1 MSSLQKPQQPNAA
14 MATDQQRQ
22 DAEQLGQFGYNQ
34 ELHRT
39 MSLFSNFAVTFS
51 YISVTTGIFALF
63 ALGLGTGGPAFIW
76 SWPIVFFG
84 QLLVGL
90 VFCELGSR
98 YPIAGSVY
106 SWTKQVANRDVAW
119 MGGWVYL
126 IALIATIASVDF
138 VVPPVI
144 AGLLGLDAKNTA
156 VLIVIALAVLALTT
170 IINIVGTRV
179 IAFIN
184 NIGVIAEFLGML
196 VLGGILLFAHRNHP
210 ITFLSSTGGTE
221 VNGSYVGTF
230 FAAMLMSLFVV
241 YGFDTA
247 GTLAEETRNPSR
259 AVPRAL
265 MLALLG
271 SFVIGGLFLV
281 GAVLAIPADGLA
293 KFMADPSS
301 LESIIS
307 DAIPGLSNVFF
318 IIVATAITV
327 CGLSVQANAT
337 RLLFSMARDRE
348 VPGSKL
354 FSRVHPSL
362 GTPVAAILT
371 TTILSAALIFA
382 TQVEAVLV
390 AVTVVL
396 IYLAY
401 LICTAATLVARLRG
415 KFVASG
421 SFSLGGLGLIVNIL
435 AVVWGVAMIINLS
448 WYRPVEGA
456 AGYLNLAIYI
466 FVPLILV
473 VGLLY
478 YFLVQKPMARRAQQ
492 KDKGA
497 A

>member
-1 MSSLQKPQQPNAA
+1 MASPQGSNAA

-22 DAEQLGQFGYNQ
+22 DSEQLKQFGYGQ

-98 YPIAGSVY
+98 FPIAGSVY
-106 SWTKQVANRDVAW
+106 SWSKQVANRDVAW

-144 AGLLGLDAKNTA
+144 ASLFGLDASNTT
-156 VLIVIALAVLALTT
+156 VLIIIALIVLALTS
-170 IINIVGTRV
+170 IINIIGTRV

-196 VLGGILLFAHRNHP
+196 VLGSILLFAHSNHP
-210 ITFLSSTGGTE
+210 ISFLNSTGGTE

-247 GTLAEETRNPSR
+247 GTLAEETHNPSR

-265 MLALLG
+265 LFALLG

-348 VPGSKL
+348 VPGSTL
-354 FSRVHPSL
+354 FRKVHPKL
-362 GTPVAAILT
+362 GTPIAAILA
-371 TTILSAALIFA
+371 TTILSAVLIFA
-382 TQVEAVLV
+382 TQVESVLV

-401 LICTAATLVARLRG
+401 LICTTATLVARLRG

-421 SFSLGGLGLIVNIL
+421 AFSLGGLGLIVNIL
-435 AVVWGVAMIINLS
+435 AVVWGAAMIINLS
-448 WYRPVEGA
+448 WYRPNPA
-456 AGYLNLAIYI
+456 NPDYLNLAIYI

-473 VGLLY
+473 IGALY
-478 YFLVQKPMARRAQQ
+478 YFLVQKPMAKRAQQ
-492 KDKGA
+492 QGKPGA
-497 A
+497 

>member
-1 MSSLQKPQQPNAA
+1 MSSPQSSNAA

-22 DAEQLGQFGYNQ
+22 DSDQLKQFGYGQ

-98 YPIAGSVY
+98 FPIAGSVY
-106 SWTKQVANRDVAW
+106 SWSKQVANRDVAW

-144 AGLLGLDAKNTA
+144 ASLFGLDASNTA
-156 VLIVIALAVLALTT
+156 VLITIALIVLALTS
-170 IINIVGTRV
+170 IINIIGTRV

-196 VLGGILLFAHRNHP
+196 VLGSILLFAHSNHP
-210 ITFLSSTGGTE
+210 ISFLSSTGGTE

-247 GTLAEETRNPSR
+247 GTLAEETHNPSR

-265 MLALLG
+265 LLALLG

-293 KFMADPSS
+293 KFMADPGS

-348 VPGSKL
+348 VPGSTL
-354 FSRVHPSL
+354 FRKVHPKL
-362 GTPVAAILT
+362 GTPIAAILA
-371 TTILSAALIFA
+371 TTILSAVLIFA
-382 TQVEAVLV
+382 TQVESVLV

-415 KFVASG
+415 KFVAGG
-421 SFSLGGLGLIVNIL
+421 SFSLGRLGLIVNAV
-435 AVVWGVAMIINLS
+435 AVVWGIAMIINLS
-448 WYRPVEGA
+448 WYRPNPA
-456 AGYLNLAIYI
+456 NPAYLNLAIYI

-473 VGLLY
+473 VGALY
-478 YFLVQKPMARRAQQ
+478 YFLVQKPMAKRAQQ
-492 KDKGA
+492 QDKPA

>member
-1 MSSLQKPQQPNAA
+1 

-22 DAEQLGQFGYNQ
+22 DSEQLKQFGYGQ

-98 YPIAGSVY
+98 FPIAGSVY
-106 SWTKQVANRDVAW
+106 SWSKQVANRDVAW

-144 AGLLGLDAKNTA
+144 ASLFGLDASNTT
-156 VLIVIALAVLALTT
+156 VLIIIALIVLALTS
-170 IINIVGTRV
+170 IINIIGTRV

-196 VLGGILLFAHRNHP
+196 VLGSILLFAHSNHP
-210 ITFLSSTGGTE
+210 ISFLNSTGGTE

-247 GTLAEETRNPSR
+247 GTLAEETHNPSR

-265 MLALLG
+265 LFALLG

-348 VPGSKL
+348 VPGSTL
-354 FSRVHPSL
+354 FRKVHPKL
-362 GTPVAAILT
+362 GTPIAAILA
-371 TTILSAALIFA
+371 TTILSAVLIFA
-382 TQVEAVLV
+382 TQVESVLV

-401 LICTAATLVARLRG
+401 LICTTATLVARLRG

-421 SFSLGGLGLIVNIL
+421 AFSLGGLGLIVNIL
-435 AVVWGVAMIINLS
+435 AVVWGAAMIINLS
-448 WYRPVEGA
+448 WYRPNPA
-456 AGYLNLAIYI
+456 NPDYLNLAIYI

-473 VGLLY
+473 IGALY
-478 YFLVQKPMARRAQQ
+478 YFLVQKPMAKRAQQ
-492 KDKGA
+492 QGKPGA
-497 A
+497 

>member
-1 MSSLQKPQQPNAA
+1 
-14 MATDQQRQ
+14 
-22 DAEQLGQFGYNQ
+22 
-34 ELHRT
+34 
-39 MSLFSNFAVTFS
+39 
-51 YISVTTGIFALF
+51 
-63 ALGLGTGGPAFIW
+63 
-76 SWPIVFFG
+76 
-84 QLLVGL
+84 
-90 VFCELGSR
+90 
-98 YPIAGSVY
+98 
-106 SWTKQVANRDVAW
+106 
-119 MGGWVYL
+119 
-126 IALIATIASVDF
+126 
-138 VVPPVI
+138 VI
-144 AGLLGLDAKNTA
+144 ANLFGLDASNNA
-156 VLIVIALAVLALTT
+156 VLIVIALIVLAITT

-184 NIGVIAEFLGML
+184 NIGVIAEFVGML
-196 VLGGILLFAHRNHP
+196 VLGSILLFAHRNHP
-210 ITFLSSTGGTE
+210 ISFLTSTGGTE
-221 VNGSYVGTF
+221 VNGSYLGTF

-247 GTLAEETRNPSR
+247 GTLAEETHNPSR

-265 MLALLG
+265 LLALLG

-281 GAVLAIPADGLA
+281 GAVLAIPADGLT

-307 DAIPGLSNVFF
+307 DAIPGFSNVFF

-362 GTPVAAILT
+362 GTPLAAILT
-371 TTILSAALIFA
+371 TAVLSAALIFA

-401 LICTAATLVARLRG
+401 LICTTATLVARLRG

-421 SFSLGGLGLIVNIL
+421 SFSLGRWGLIVNAL
-435 AVVWGVAMIINLS
+435 AVTWGIAMIINLS

-456 AGYLNLAIYI
+456 PAYLNLAIYI

-473 VGLLY
+473 IGALY
-478 YFLVQKPMARRAQQ
+478 YFLVQKPMARRAQKQ
-492 KDKGA
+492 GTTA

>member
-1 MSSLQKPQQPNAA
+1 MSSLQGSNAA
-14 MATDQQRQ
+14 TASDQRQ
-22 DAEQLGQFGYNQ
+22 QDTEQLQELGYKQ

-63 ALGLGTGGPAFIW
+63 AVGLGTGGPAFVW

-106 SWTKQVANRDVAW
+106 SWAKKVANRDVAW

-126 IALIATIASVDF
+126 IALVATIASVDF

-144 AGLLGLDAKNTA
+144 ANLFGLDATNTQ
-156 VLIVIALAVLALTT
+156 VLIVIALIVLALTT
-170 IINIVGTRV
+170 IINIIGTRL
-179 IAFIN
+179 IAIIN
-184 NIGVIAEFLGML
+184 NIGVVAEFVGML
-196 VLGGILLFAHRNHP
+196 VLGSILLFAHRNHP
-210 ITFLSSTGGTE
+210 VSFLTNTGGTE
-221 VNGSYVGTF
+221 VNGTYLGTF

-247 GTLAEETRNPSR
+247 GTLAEETHNPSR

-265 MLALLG
+265 LLALLG

-281 GAVLAIPADGLA
+281 GAVLAIPADGLT

-348 VPGSKL
+348 VPGSAL
-354 FSRVHPSL
+354 FRRVNPSL

-371 TTILSAALIFA
+371 TAVLSAVLMFA
-382 TQVEAVLV
+382 TQVENVLV

-415 KFVASG
+415 KFVANG
-421 SFSLGGLGLIVNIL
+421 PFNLGKAGLIVNIL
-435 AVVWGVAMIINLS
+435 AVVWGVAMIVNLS
-448 WYRPVEGA
+448 WYRPSPSNPA
-456 AGYLNLAIYI
+456 YLNLAVYI

-473 VGLLY
+473 VGALY
-478 YFLVQKPMARRAQQ
+478 YFLVQKPMARRTEQAS
-492 KDKGA
+492 DSA

>member
-1 MSSLQKPQQPNAA
+1 MSSPQSSNAA

-22 DAEQLGQFGYNQ
+22 DSEQLKQFGYGQ

-39 MSLFSNFAVTFS
+39 MSMFSNFAVTFS

-98 YPIAGSVY
+98 FPIAGSVY
-106 SWTKQVANRDVAW
+106 AWSKQVANRDVAW

-144 AGLLGLDAKNTA
+144 ASLFGLDASNTA
-156 VLIVIALAVLALTT
+156 VLIIIALIVLALTS
-170 IINIVGTRV
+170 IINIIGTRV

-196 VLGGILLFAHRNHP
+196 VLGSILLFAHSNHP
-210 ITFLSSTGGTE
+210 ISFLSSTGGTE

-247 GTLAEETRNPSR
+247 GTLAEETHNPSR

-265 MLALLG
+265 LLALLG

-281 GAVLAIPADGLA
+281 GAVLAIPVDGLA

-348 VPGSKL
+348 VPGSTL
-354 FSRVHPSL
+354 FRKVHPTL
-362 GTPVAAILT
+362 GTPIAAILA
-371 TTILSAALIFA
+371 TTILSAVLIFA
-382 TQVEAVLV
+382 TQVESVLV

-415 KFVASG
+415 RFVAGG
-421 SFSLGGLGLIVNIL
+421 SFSLGGLGLIVNVL
-435 AVVWGVAMIINLS
+435 AVVWGIAMIINLS
-448 WYRPVEGA
+448 WYRPNPA
-456 AGYLNLAIYI
+456 SPAYLNLAIYI

-473 VGLLY
+473 VGALY
-478 YFLVQKPMARRAQQ
+478 YFLVQKPMAKRAQQ
-492 KDKGA
+492 QGKSGA
-497 A
+497 

>member
-1 MSSLQKPQQPNAA
+1 

-22 DAEQLGQFGYNQ
+22 DSEQLKQFGYGQ

-98 YPIAGSVY
+98 FPIAGSVY
-106 SWTKQVANRDVAW
+106 SWSKQVANRDVAW

-144 AGLLGLDAKNTA
+144 ASLFGLDASNTA
-156 VLIVIALAVLALTT
+156 VLITIALIVLALTS
-170 IINIVGTRV
+170 IINIIGTRV

-184 NIGVIAEFLGML
+184 NIGVVAEFLGML
-196 VLGGILLFAHRNHP
+196 VLGSILLFVHSHHP
-210 ITFLSSTGGTE
+210 ISFLTSTGGTE

-265 MLALLG
+265 LFALLG

-348 VPGSKL
+348 VPGSTL
-354 FSRVHPSL
+354 FRKVHPKL
-362 GTPVAAILT
+362 GTPIVAILA
-371 TTILSAALIFA
+371 TTILSAVLIFA

-401 LICTAATLVARLRG
+401 LICTTATLVARLRG
-415 KFVASG
+415 KFTAGG
-421 SFSLGGLGLIVNIL
+421 SFSLGRLGLIVNIL
-435 AVVWGVAMIINLS
+435 AVVWGAAMIINLS

-456 AGYLNLAIYI
+456 AAYLNLAIYI

-473 VGLLY
+473 VGGLY
-478 YFLVQKPMARRAQQ
+478 YFLVQKPMAKRAQQ
-492 KDKGA
+492 QDKPTA
-497 A
+497 

>member
-1 MSSLQKPQQPNAA
+1 

-22 DAEQLGQFGYNQ
+22 DSDQLKQFGYGQ

-98 YPIAGSVY
+98 FPIAGSVY
-106 SWTKQVANRDVAW
+106 SWSKQVANRDVAW

-144 AGLLGLDAKNTA
+144 ASLFGLDASNTA
-156 VLIVIALAVLALTT
+156 VLITIALIVLALTS
-170 IINIVGTRV
+170 IINIIGTRV

-196 VLGGILLFAHRNHP
+196 VLGSILLFAHSNHP
-210 ITFLSSTGGTE
+210 ISFLSSTGGTE

-247 GTLAEETRNPSR
+247 GTLAEETHNPSR

-265 MLALLG
+265 LLALLG

-293 KFMADPSS
+293 KFMADPGS

-348 VPGSKL
+348 VPGSTL
-354 FSRVHPSL
+354 FRKVHPKL
-362 GTPVAAILT
+362 GTPIAAILA
-371 TTILSAALIFA
+371 TTILSAVLIFA
-382 TQVEAVLV
+382 TQVESVLV

-415 KFVASG
+415 KFIAGG
-421 SFSLGGLGLIVNIL
+421 SFSLGRLGLIVNAV
-435 AVVWGVAMIINLS
+435 AVVWGIAMIINLS
-448 WYRPVEGA
+448 WYRPNPA
-456 AGYLNLAIYI
+456 NPAYLNLAIYI

-473 VGLLY
+473 VGALY
-478 YFLVQKPMARRAQQ
+478 YFLVQKPMAKRAQQ
-492 KDKGA
+492 QDKPA

>member
-1 MSSLQKPQQPNAA
+1 MSSPQSSNAA

-22 DAEQLGQFGYNQ
+22 DSDQLKQFGYGQ

-98 YPIAGSVY
+98 FPIAGSVY
-106 SWTKQVANRDVAW
+106 SWSKQVANRDVAW

-144 AGLLGLDAKNTA
+144 ASLFGLDASNTA
-156 VLIVIALAVLALTT
+156 VLITIALIVLALTS
-170 IINIVGTRV
+170 IINIIGTRV

-196 VLGGILLFAHRNHP
+196 VLGSILLFAHSNHP
-210 ITFLSSTGGTE
+210 ISFLSSTGGTE

-247 GTLAEETRNPSR
+247 GTLAEETHNPSR

-265 MLALLG
+265 LLALLG

-293 KFMADPSS
+293 KFMADPGS

-348 VPGSKL
+348 VPGSTL
-354 FSRVHPSL
+354 FRKVHPKL
-362 GTPVAAILT
+362 GTPIAAILA
-371 TTILSAALIFA
+371 TTILSAVLIFA
-382 TQVEAVLV
+382 TQVESVLV

-415 KFVASG
+415 KFIAGG
-421 SFSLGGLGLIVNIL
+421 SFSLGRLGLIVNAV
-435 AVVWGVAMIINLS
+435 AVVWGIAMIINLS
-448 WYRPVEGA
+448 WYRPNPA
-456 AGYLNLAIYI
+456 NPAYLNLAIYI

-473 VGLLY
+473 VGALY
-478 YFLVQKPMARRAQQ
+478 YFLVQKPMAKRAQQ
-492 KDKGA
+492 QDKPA

>member
-1 MSSLQKPQQPNAA
+1 MSSPQSANAA
-14 MATDQQRQ
+14 TAADQRQ
-22 DAEQLGQFGYNQ
+22 HDAEQLEQFGYRQ

-39 MSLFSNFAVTFS
+39 MSMFSNFAVTFS

-63 ALGLGTGGPAFIW
+63 AVGLGTGGPAFVW

-90 VFCELGSR
+90 VFSELGSR
-98 YPIAGSVY
+98 FPLAGSVY
-106 SWTKQVANRDVAW
+106 SWSKQVANRDVAW

-144 AGLLGLDAKNTA
+144 ANLFGLDASNNA
-156 VLIVIALAVLALTT
+156 VLIVIALIVLAITT

-184 NIGVIAEFLGML
+184 NIGVIAEFVGML
-196 VLGGILLFAHRNHP
+196 VLGSILLFAHRNHP
-210 ITFLSSTGGTE
+210 ISFLTSTGGTE
-221 VNGSYVGTF
+221 VNGSYLGTF

-247 GTLAEETRNPSR
+247 GTLAEETHNPSR

-265 MLALLG
+265 LLALLG

-281 GAVLAIPADGLA
+281 GAVLAIPADGLT

-307 DAIPGLSNVFF
+307 DAIPGFSNVFF

-362 GTPVAAILT
+362 GTPLAAILT
-371 TTILSAALIFA
+371 TAVLSAALIFA

-401 LICTAATLVARLRG
+401 LICTTATLVARLRG

-421 SFSLGGLGLIVNIL
+421 SFSLGRWGLIVNAL
-435 AVVWGVAMIINLS
+435 AVAWGIAMIINLS

-456 AGYLNLAIYI
+456 PAYLNLAIYI

-473 VGLLY
+473 IGALY
-478 YFLVQKPMARRAQQ
+478 YFLVQKPMARRAQKQ
-492 KDKGA
+492 GTTA

>member
-1 MSSLQKPQQPNAA
+1 MSSPQSSNAA
-14 MATDQQRQ
+14 TATDQQRQ
-22 DAEQLGQFGYNQ
+22 DAAQLEQFGYRQ

-39 MSLFSNFAVTFS
+39 MSTFSNFAVTFS

-63 ALGLGTGGPAFIW
+63 AVGLGTGGPAFIW
-76 SWPIVFFG
+76 SWPLVFLG

-144 AGLLGLDAKNTA
+144 ASLFGLDASNNA
-156 VLIVIALAVLALTT
+156 VLIAIALIVLAITT

-179 IAFIN
+179 IAIIN
-184 NIGVIAEFLGML
+184 NIGVVAEFLGML

-210 ITFLSSTGGTE
+210 VSFLNNTGGTE
-221 VNGSYVGTF
+221 VNGVYLGTF
-230 FAAMLMSLFVV
+230 FAAMLMSLYVV

-247 GTLAEETRNPSR
+247 GTLAEETHNPGR

-265 MLALLG
+265 LLALLG

-281 GAVLAIPADGLA
+281 GAILAIPADGLS
-293 KFMADPSS
+293 KFMADPSA

-348 VPGSKL
+348 VPGSRL
-354 FSRVHPSL
+354 FSRVHPTL

-371 TTILSAALIFA
+371 TAIFSAILMFA

-401 LICTAATLVARLRG
+401 LICTGATLVARMRG

-421 SFSLGGLGLIVNIL
+421 SFSLGGAGLIVNLL
-435 AVVWGVAMIINLS
+435 AVAWGIAMIVNLA
-448 WYRPVEGA
+448 WYRPSETA

-478 YFLVQKPMARRAQQ
+478 YFLVQKPMAKRAQQ
-492 KDKGA
+492 QEKGA

>member
-1 MSSLQKPQQPNAA
+1 MSSPQSANAA
-14 MATDQQRQ
+14 TATDQQRQ
-22 DAEQLGQFGYNQ
+22 DAAQLEQFGYRQ

-39 MSLFSNFAVTFS
+39 MSMFSNFAVTFS

-63 ALGLGTGGPAFIW
+63 AVGLGTGGPAFIW
-76 SWPIVFFG
+76 SWPLVFLG

-144 AGLLGLDAKNTA
+144 ASLFGLDASNNA
-156 VLIVIALAVLALTT
+156 VLITIALIVLAITT
-170 IINIVGTRV
+170 AINIVGTRV
-179 IAFIN
+179 IAIIN
-184 NIGVIAEFLGML
+184 NIGVVAEFLGML

-210 ITFLSSTGGTE
+210 ISFLNNTGGTE
-221 VNGSYVGTF
+221 VNGLYLGTF
-230 FAAMLMSLFVV
+230 FAAMLMSLYVV

-247 GTLAEETRNPSR
+247 GTLAEETHDPGRSI
-259 AVPRAL
+259 PRAL
-265 MLALLG
+265 LLALLG
-271 SFVIGGLFLV
+271 SFVIGGLFLI
-281 GAVLAIPADGLA
+281 GAILAIPADGLS
-293 KFMADPSS
+293 KFMADPSA

-354 FSRVHPSL
+354 FSRVHPTL

-371 TTILSAALIFA
+371 TAIFSAILMFA

-401 LICTAATLVARLRG
+401 LICTTATLMARLRG

-421 SFSLGGLGLIVNIL
+421 SFSLGGAGLIVNIL
-435 AVVWGVAMIINLS
+435 AVVWGIAMIVNLS

-456 AGYLNLAIYI
+456 ANYLNLAIYI
-466 FVPLILV
+466 FVPVILV
-473 VGLLY
+473 IGALY
-478 YFLVQKPMARRAQQ
+478 YFLVQKPMAKRAQQ
-492 KDKGA
+492 QEKGA